1 MEKTIDNESH
11 IVLENRDRLCRISFF
26 LILGSLIYSFFSHT
40 LVSQLRIPVLK
51 YSSTDL
57 TYLFFH
63 LIRLPQMI
71 SSHLLVAVCFDVM
84 LFVSCLIC
92 LFYPQRRFWI
102 RVFFIFFLI
111 YFIIFNSYGLHHT
124 HSKTGILLLPV
135 PFMLTDGRG
144 FLLLWQGLRYYTC
157 YIYGSAF
164 LWKLFRG
171 SWLFS
176 QQGVLIMKKNLTP
189 YLYYNPQSGLSKV
202 YFWLFQHPAIPDLL
216 IKTGF
221 LLEGLFI
228 IGFFTRRM
236 DKYLFL
242 LAIVLP
248 LGFLFVADAMFFELA
263 FLSVTFCKL
272 GGQMWWHPFG
282 KGEGESAL

>member
-1 MEKTIDNESH
+1 
-11 IVLENRDRLCRISFF
+11 
-26 LILGSLIYSFFSHT
+26 
-40 LVSQLRIPVLK
+40 
-51 YSSTDL
+51 
-57 TYLFFH
+57 
-63 LIRLPQMI
+63 
-71 SSHLLVAVCFDVM
+71 
-84 LFVSCLIC
+84 
-92 LFYPQRRFWI
+92 
-102 RVFFIFFLI
+102 
-111 YFIIFNSYGLHHT
+111 
-124 HSKTGILLLPV
+124 
-135 PFMLTDGRG
+135 MLTDGRG

-189 YLYYNPQSGLSKV
+189 FLYYNPQSGLSKV

-263 FLSVTFCKL
+263 FLSVTFYKL
-272 GGQMWWHPFG
+272 GAQMWRHSFG